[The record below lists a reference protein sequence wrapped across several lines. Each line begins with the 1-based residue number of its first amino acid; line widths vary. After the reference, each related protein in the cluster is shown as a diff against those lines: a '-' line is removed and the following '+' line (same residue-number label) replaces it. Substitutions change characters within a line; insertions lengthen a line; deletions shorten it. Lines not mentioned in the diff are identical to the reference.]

1 MVAYPYNRYKK
12 GGTTMAKEKD
22 REEKE
27 LSDYGIIYLSGI
39 INEAKAESV

>member
-12 GGTTMAKEKD
+12 GGTTMAKEKE
-22 REEKE
+22 RQLKV

>member
-1 MVAYPYNRYKK
+1 
-12 GGTTMAKEKD
+12 MAKEKE